1 MLYTIVFAPEG
12 LPLIE
17 NCFASSADRPE
28 RMAMRKCLMLVA
40 ALVAAL
46 ASAQPALAAD
56 TVFVMRH
63 LQKAEGADPP
73 LSTEGAANAQA
84 VAGML
89 AKSGI
94 KAIFATPTKRAMET
108 AQPLAAELGIAVTP
122 YDPNDPAALVKA
134 VAATGGAVLVVG
146 HSNPV
151 PDLVARFGGKQAVA
165 LTEQDYGSLF
175 VVTHDDGK
183 VSEIKIEP
191 TR

>member
-1 MLYTIVFAPEG
+1 MRNG
-12 LPLIE
+12 LM
-17 NCFASSADRPE
+17 F
-28 RMAMRKCLMLVA
+28 VT

-73 LSTEGAANAQA
+73 LSAEGAANAQA
-84 VAGML
+84 VASIL

-108 AQPLAAELGIAVTP
+108 AQPLAAKLGIMVTP
-122 YDPNDPAALVKA
+122 YNPADPEALAKR
-134 VAATGGAVLVVG
+134 VAATTGAVLVVG
-146 HSNPV
+146 HSNTV

-165 LTEQDYGSLF
+165 LTEQDYGTLF

>member
-1 MLYTIVFAPEG
+1 MRKFLTIV
-12 LPLIE
+12 
-17 NCFASSADRPE
+17 
-28 RMAMRKCLMLVA
+28 A
-40 ALVAAL
+40 AVLTTLTV
-46 ASAQPALAAD
+46 AQPALAAD

-73 LSTEGAANAQA
+73 LSAEGAANAQA

-108 AQPLAAELGIAVTP
+108 AQPLAAKLGIIVTP
-122 YDPNDPAALVKA
+122 YNPADPEALA
-134 VAATGGAVLVVG
+134 TRVAAMTGAVLVVG
-146 HSNPV
+146 HSNTV
-151 PDLVARFGGKQAVA
+151 PDLVARFGGKRAVA
-165 LTEQDYGSLF
+165 LTEQDYGTLF